1 MEIFTLK
8 YKDVDND
15 LIIID
20 TKKDLRRA
28 YDCASVAKRC
38 LKVFVFNIP
47 NTRISI
53 IRSNHTEEEV
63 DPKSVI
69 QSQVNTQNELE
80 HAQQYDTK
88 AIEDNQAQG
97 IFDSYEC
104 NSDKTMT
111 YNYKGCL
118 TIVLCVLCVVIGLSC
133 MIQPEDKTNW
143 RGITREEETEMNDKM
158 QQIDVLEG
166 RAYHTKTK
174 ETLHPLKVS
183 REDKEHQ
190 NSNKRTVEGEQIPL
204 PTKSVED
211 DSSTSDSGDDND
223 TSVDATEDFIDNID
237 SQDDVVCADV
247 DSFEATDQES
257 PGSIKATHSHDED
270 NDNDNESQVEYDNT
284 NENATQNND
293 ESQDTNSQEST
304 GDGVTSDMTASEEKE
319 MKPAVQFKL
328 KDRMAQS
335 EGRWDVWSYNTWTG
349 SLLYHPFNPMP
360 YCMMSCQAL
369 NRSLEC
375 GTQTTHKNCRLN
387 RVENQERSGI
397 GWIMN
402 GTDWESKNKTIRER
416 LLGNKDEMNQSDIQ
430 CYGTLTKQICVKNYV
445 PLQTLKRSL
454 VHQSLIPISPLQS
467 INDDREEEGDHR
479 KHGDIDLNV
488 MVYDTTRIIM
498 CEDREI
504 HKERWRNINQE
515 MNQENIKKEEM
526 MKVTIHC
533 GLSTESKHKMYQTE
547 MRCDSLYSVKGMGW
561 ESKMKTIKEI
571 LLGNKDEMNQSD
583 IQCYGTLTKQ
593 ICVKN
598 YVPLQ
603 TLKRSLVHQS
613 LIPISPLQSIN
624 DDSEKERYHRKHGD
638 IDLNVM

>member
-1 MEIFTLK
+1 MSSQQEDIQLQHELIKSGQICTDFQVQERTIWIDKHIINSSAWKTHDPFTKNSNYFSPIKTVKGSYIYVRKNWKSPYHVKPPRQLQHNSRAHLPRMSLIGLRSYDSDSDSDSDSSDDCEISKTIEQFRNLYTEELNDGHFLRYLELRYGQKSQEICSYDMRIFLDTIQEKEEKKEKVKVKVVFGDDIRVLQSDKLNRNELNTFIWQSFGMEIFTLK

-349 SLLYHPFNPMP
+349 SLLLYHPFNPMP

-402 GTDWESKNKTIRER
+402 GTDWELKNKTIRER
-416 LLGNKDEMNQSDIQ
+416 LLGNKDE
-430 CYGTLTKQICVKNYV
+430 
-445 PLQTLKRSL
+445 
-454 VHQSLIPISPLQS
+454 
-467 INDDREEEGDHR
+467 
-479 KHGDIDLNV
+479 
-488 MVYDTTRIIM
+488 
-498 CEDREI
+498 
-504 HKERWRNINQE
+504 
-515 MNQENIKKEEM
+515 
-526 MKVTIHC
+526 
-533 GLSTESKHKMYQTE
+533 
-547 MRCDSLYSVKGMGW
+547 
-561 ESKMKTIKEI
+561 
-571 LLGNKDEMNQSD
+571 
-583 IQCYGTLTKQ
+583 
-593 ICVKN
+593 
-598 YVPLQ
+598 
-603 TLKRSLVHQS
+603 
-613 LIPISPLQSIN
+613 
-624 DDSEKERYHRKHGD
+624 
-638 IDLNVM
+638 